1 MWVVEPKM
9 SIAAPVRAERPKPEY
24 FGALDGFRGALAI
37 LIAIYHTIWL
47 THFNASALLNNGPVL
62 VDLFFVFS
70 GFLMFGLYRGT
81 LQSAGEAK
89 TFIRKR
95 LARIY
100 PLHFFMLMMFTV
112 YACLRIISHLVG
124 VSVHEDDE
132 ILPFMDGAAETVGSF
147 LSNLT
152 LTQSMGLH
160 DSLSYNPPA
169 WTVSVEFWAYFVFLG
184 MMMWAPPKRAWH
196 FGLIAVMVAA
206 LYGWLSTQKPDMD
219 FHYDLGFWRCLAGFY
234 TGVLTAWLYTKIK
247 PRLWAM
253 AAGGRDVRST
263 TLEVFTLI
271 VLYCFV
277 IYCPGKLQF
286 FLAPVAILF
295 VLTFAIG
302 GGYVSKLMTTRPAL
316 YIGKISYS
324 IYMVH
329 VLISIFFGVFAERIM
344 PGLAGPDWNATMMG
358 GNLLLIPYLAV
369 VIIVSHFTYHY
380 VERPGQRAIMAWRAP
395 AWLVRLFKR
404 KASPAV

>member
-1 MWVVEPKM
+1 M
-9 SIAAPVRAERPKPEY
+9 SSALPVRVERAKPEY

-47 THFNASALLNNGPVL
+47 THLDGLALLTNGAVL

-70 GFLMFGLYRGT
+70 GFLMFGLYRGK
-81 LQSAGEAK
+81 LKSAGDAK
-89 TFIRKR
+89 TFIRRR

-100 PLHFFMLMMFTV
+100 PLHFFMLIAFTGFS
-112 YACLRIISHLVG
+112 CLRLVAHWVGISIHQEG
-124 VSVHEDDE
+124 E
-132 ILPFMDGAAETVGSF
+132 ILPFMDGAAETVASF

-160 DSLSYNPPA
+160 DSLTYNPPA

-184 MMMWAPPKRAWH
+184 MMMWAPPKKAWH
-196 FGLIAVMVAA
+196 FGLIAIMVAS
-206 LYGWLSTQKPDMD
+206 LYGWLSTQKPNMD

-234 TGVLTAWLYTKIK
+234 TGVLTAWIFTKLK
-247 PRLWAM
+247 PRLWAT
-253 AAGGRDVRST
+253 AREGRDARST
-263 TLEVFTLI
+263 ALEIFTLI
-271 VLYCFV
+271 ALYSFV
-277 IYCPGKLQF
+277 AYCPGKLQF
-286 FLAPVAILF
+286 FLAPVAVLF

-302 GGYVSKLMTTRPAL
+302 GGYVSKFMMTRFML
-316 YIGKISYS
+316 YLGKISYS

-329 VLISIFFGVFAERIM
+329 VLISIFFGMFAQRAM
-344 PGLAGPDWNATMMG
+344 PALAGPDWNVSMVG
-358 GNLLLIPYLAV
+358 GTLLLIPYLAIV
-369 VIIVSHFTYHY
+369 LFVSHFTYHY

-395 AWLVRLFKR
+395 AWMKRIFKR